1 MKDAIVYLDCTL
13 VVNMHNNDTSN
24 TEKLNLNV

>member
-1 MKDAIVYLDCTL
+1 MKDAIVYLDGAL
-13 VVNMHNNDTSN
+13 EVNMHNDDTSN